1 MFDLEPPNQS
11 GRSANVVLRRGQ
23 KMGMHVVELHAPGK
37 TVHEEKLELTVEA
50 SAHIFGDGVVT
61 HIGRQHA
68 LGSAHYL
75 YEWPPLSII
84 HGEPG
89 PQEKVVLLDAD
100 PVEAA
105 SIQHHPNVLVPG
117 EGEGFNG
124 GVPSAEGVAVG
135 CDHIY
140 KIAVGGSDIHIPTRE
155 QLRSRSGREQHQAQE
170 RQHHGCDF

>member
-1 MFDLEPPNQS
+1 M
-11 GRSANVVLRRGQ
+11 R
-23 KMGMHVVELHAPGK
+23 MHVVELHTPRK
-37 TVHEEKLELTVEA
+37 TVHKEKLKLAIEA
-50 SAHIFGDGVVT
+50 SADVFGDRVVAYV
-61 HIGRQHA
+61 IRQHA

-75 YEWPPLSII
+75 YEWPPLSVI

-89 PQEKVVLLDAD
+89 SDKKVVLLDAD

-135 CDHIY
+135 CDHID